1 MTIPDD
7 RIITVPA
14 LRKTLGLPARRPDGV
29 RDVLGVPCELGDPVP
44 PRDSWRLALGD
55 WPEIWQSS
63 PGTGPVFLV
72 MLEGPASPY
81 FVATVEEI
89 PSHLWGCDPDSPPE
103 RRVVPVRGTAYAAT
117 ARLAGCQVR
126 TDLVFGWDHTEERYA
141 FL

>member
-7 RIITVPA
+7 RIITVPV
-14 LRKTLGLPARRPDGV
+14 LRQVLGLPAERPDKV
-29 RDVLGVPCELGDPVP
+29 RDLLAVPCGLGDPIP

-55 WPEIWQSS
+55 WPEIWHQS

-72 MLEGPASPY
+72 MLEGAVSPY

-89 PSHLWGCDPDSPPE
+89 LPHRWGCDPESSPD
-103 RRVVPVRGTAYAAT
+103 RRVIPVRGTAYAAT
-117 ARLAGCQVR
+117 AKLAGCQVR
-126 TDLVFGWDHTEERYA
+126 TDLTFGWDHTEERYA